1 MMTDS
6 ADIRLAS
13 TVLLFIRPTL
23 LDAGR
28 MALALRSEFGEAQ
41 IKTDETPVT
50 KTDREIEALLVGH
63 ICREYPR
70 HRILAEEG
78 SMGGNDSEFVWVID
92 PLDGTRAYVSGLPI
106 WGISIGLLKK
116 GSPLVG
122 AFYLPAVNELY
133 EGDGQ
138 SAALNGRPLPL
149 PVVDLNSR
157 FAFLAVPSNCH
168 LEYDIS
174 FGRLRSLGSTA
185 AHLIYVARGAAVGAL
200 TRRVRIWDLA
210 GVLPILSP
218 LGIELR
224 YLSGAPVQLGNLL
237 EGQRAPEPIL
247 AAPKPLIDPLLTMI
261 RPKST
266 G

>member
-1 MMTDS
+1 MKNHSDAQF
-6 ADIRLAS
+6 ADTALQ
-13 TVLLFIRPTL
+13 FIRSML

-28 MALALRSEFGEAQ
+28 MALASRSAVGAHQFKADG
-41 IKTDETPVT
+41 TPVT
-50 KTDREIEALLVGH
+50 QIDRAIEEMLAGRIRFEFPDH
-63 ICREYPR
+63 Q
-70 HRILAEEG
+70 ILAEEG
-78 SMGGNDSEFVWVID
+78 SIGGSNPEWIWVID

-106 WGISIGLLKK
+106 WGVSIGLLRK

-138 SAALNGRPLPL
+138 SAALNRRPLPP

-185 AHLIYVARGAAVGAL
+185 AHLIYVARGAAIGAL

-224 YLSGAPVQLGNLL
+224 YLSGAPIQLGNLL
-237 EGQRAPEPIL
+237 EGQHAPEPIL
-247 AAPKPLIDPLLTMI
+247 AAPSRLIDTLLPMI